1 MTGHNEML
9 NYCTIVFSERW
20 LGSVVLMVSVHNQL
34 RSRDQR
40 EKTIVHQ
47 PCSEKWREALQ
58 RC

>member
-1 MTGHNEML
+1 ML

-34 RSRDQR
+34 RSRYQR

>member
-1 MTGHNEML
+1 ML

-40 EKTIVHQ
+40 EKAIVHQ
-47 PCSEKWREALQ
+47 PCSEKWRETLQ